1 MRQDTPSHP
10 VHALTTY
17 ELRRYRRALEHSLK
31 TIPAGVPVRELH
43 ARLSEVLAEEECRA
57 HLQVACG

>member
-10 VHALTTY
+10 VHALTT
-17 ELRRYRRALEHSLK
+17 ELRRHRRALEHSLN

-43 ARLSEVLAEEECRA
+43 ARLSEV
-57 HLQVACG
+57 